1 MKNLKT
7 LNIADKCGFTFIE
20 ILVVVIITSILIIF
34 MQQLFSHTVKS
45 TMRGQDSFDSYRA
58 ATRLFSALRDDLMAS
73 TGYQTSENITWSL
86 ATTELAAGTTFSN
99 IIEISHETATITYS
113 LVDVSG
119 AKHIER
125 VKQETGGGTE
135 TRSFGIP
142 RIQAFEVLRIDA
154 ENRLAGHT
162 TAAEQLLINI
172 SVQSSDPRFPSA
184 RIDFSSLFFPERRAH
199 EWIDWNFV
207 NL

>member
-7 LNIADKCGFTFIE
+7 LSLNNNSGFTFVE
-20 ILVVVIITSILIIF
+20 ILVVVIIASLLILF

-73 TGYQTSENITWSL
+73 TGYQTGENITWGL
-86 ATTELAAGTTFSN
+86 ATTELPAGTAFSN

-119 AKHIER
+119 ARHIER
-125 VKQETGGGTE
+125 VKQEIGGSTE
-135 TRSFGIP
+135 NRSFGIP

-162 TAAEQLLINI
+162 TSAEQLLINV
-172 SVQSSDPRFPSA
+172 SVQSADPRFPSA